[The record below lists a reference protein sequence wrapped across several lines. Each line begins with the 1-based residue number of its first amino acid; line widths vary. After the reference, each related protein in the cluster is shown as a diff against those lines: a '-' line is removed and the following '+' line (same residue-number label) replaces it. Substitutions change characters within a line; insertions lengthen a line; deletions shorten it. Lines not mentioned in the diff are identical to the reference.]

1 LAEIHW
7 YEAHGIRARRPG
19 RARRRLAGHRRE
31 RRGLPVFAHPARGL
45 AVGEPGPGAT
55 SRGSR
60 MLANVGPTA
69 RRNSLPIVD
78 CRCDDST
85 HEFRATAV
93 SPHITRVRPGR
104 LKILSPCRFEPC
116 PRHFFQGFRTVA
128 SPRGTDLERS
138 PALRTAASDGAG
150 AARTSTRRGSSRCR
164 CGVSR
169 PDAVER

>member
-104 LKILSPCRFEPC
+104 LKIPRPARPVWVRLPPPARLRCSLRSQLRRCRHAC
-116 PRHFFQGFRTVA
+116 
-128 SPRGTDLERS
+128 
-138 PALRTAASDGAG
+138 GAEL
-150 AARTSTRRGSSRCR
+150 RGSNLEVRLPATRSQQ
-164 CGVSR
+164 
-169 PDAVER
+169 